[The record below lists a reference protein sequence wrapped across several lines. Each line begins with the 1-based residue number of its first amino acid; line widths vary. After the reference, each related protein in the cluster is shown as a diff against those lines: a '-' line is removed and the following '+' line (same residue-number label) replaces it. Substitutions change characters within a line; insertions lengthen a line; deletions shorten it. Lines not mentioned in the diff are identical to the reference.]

1 MIFVDTSALYALAD
15 RSDRNH
21 DEARL
26 RFSAALKSA
35 EALLTHNYVL
45 VESIALIQNR
55 IGIAAAL
62 DLARTANNFEI
73 EWVDAKLHQEAI
85 RALARSP
92 KRRISFV
99 DQISFLVMR
108 GRNVETALAFD
119 RDFEREG
126 FRGYSGG
133 PGKNRGQTTVSKS
146 ENQD

>member
-26 RFSAALKSA
+26 RFAAALKSA

-62 DLARTANNFEI
+62 DLARTADNFEI
-73 EWVDAKLHQEAI
+73 EWVDAKLHQDAT

-99 DQISFLVMR
+99 DQVSFLVMR

-126 FRGYSGG
+126 FRRYSGR
-133 PGKNRGQTTVSKS
+133 PGINRGRTTVSKS

>member
-1 MIFVDTSALYALAD
+1 LIFVDTSALYALAD
-15 RSDRNH
+15 RADQNH

-26 RFSAALKSA
+26 RFSAVLKTA

-55 IGIAAAL
+55 IGVAAAL
-62 DLARTANNFEI
+62 DLARTADNFEI

-92 KRRISFV
+92 KRRISLV
-99 DQISFLVMR
+99 DQVSFLVMR
-108 GRNVETALAFD
+108 VRGVKTALAFD

-126 FRGYSGG
+126 FRNYSVQE
-133 PGKNRGQTTVSKS
+133 R
-146 ENQD
+146 E

>member
-15 RSDRNH
+15 RADRNH

-26 RFSAALKSA
+26 RFSAVLKAA
-35 EALLTHNYVL
+35 EGLLTHNYVL

-62 DLARTANNFEI
+62 DLARTADNFEI

-85 RALARSP
+85 RALARRP

-99 DQISFLVMR
+99 DQVSFLVMR
-108 GRNVETALAFD
+108 GRNVETVLAFD

-126 FRGYSGG
+126 FRAYSG
-133 PGKNRGQTTVSKS
+133 SA
-146 ENQD
+146 

>member
-15 RSDRNH
+15 RADQNH
-21 DEARL
+21 DKARL
-26 RFSAALKSA
+26 RFSAVLKTA

-62 DLARTANNFEI
+62 DLARTADNFEI

-92 KRRISFV
+92 KRRISLV
-99 DQISFLVMR
+99 DQVSFLVMR
-108 GRNVETALAFD
+108 GRGVKTALAFD

-126 FRGYSGG
+126 FQEYSA
-133 PGKNRGQTTVSKS
+133 T
-146 ENQD
+146 E

>member
-15 RSDRNH
+15 RADRNH
-21 DEARL
+21 AEARR
-26 RFSAALKSA
+26 RFSAVLKA
-35 EALLTHNYVL
+35 GEALLTHNYVL

-62 DLARTANNFEI
+62 DLARAADNFEV

-92 KRRISFV
+92 RRKISFV
-99 DQISFLVMR
+99 DQVSFLVMR

-126 FRGYSGG
+126 FREYSAI
-133 PGKNRGQTTVSKS
+133 
-146 ENQD
+146 E

>member
-15 RSDRNH
+15 RADRNH
-21 DEARL
+21 EEARL
-26 RFSAALKSA
+26 RFSAVLETA

-55 IGIAAAL
+55 IGIAAAV
-62 DLARTANNFEI
+62 DLARTADNFEV
-73 EWVDAKLHQEAI
+73 EWVDVKLHQEAI

-99 DQISFLVMR
+99 DQVSFLVMR

-126 FRGYSGG
+126 FREYSAIA
-133 PGKNRGQTTVSKS
+133 
-146 ENQD
+146 

>member
-15 RSDRNH
+15 RADRNH

-26 RFSAALKSA
+26 RFSAVLNAA
-35 EALLTHNYVL
+35 EDLLTHNYVL

-55 IGIAAAL
+55 IGTAAAL
-62 DLARTANNFEI
+62 DLARTADNFEI

-99 DQISFLVMR
+99 DQVSFLVMR
-108 GRNVETALAFD
+108 GRSVETALAFD

-126 FRGYSGG
+126 FRKYSAI
-133 PGKNRGQTTVSKS
+133 
-146 ENQD
+146 E

>member
-15 RSDRNH
+15 RADQNH

-26 RFSAALKSA
+26 RFSTVLKTA
-35 EALLTHNYVL
+35 EAVLTHNYVL
-45 VESIALIQNR
+45 VESIALIQSR

-62 DLARTANNFEI
+62 DLARTADNFEI
-73 EWVDAKLHQEAI
+73 EWIDAKLHQEAI

-99 DQISFLVMR
+99 DQVSFLVMR
-108 GRNVETALAFD
+108 SRNVETALAFD

-126 FRGYSGG
+126 FREYSAI
-133 PGKNRGQTTVSKS
+133 Q
-146 ENQD
+146 

>member
-15 RSDRNH
+15 RADRNH

-26 RFSAALKSA
+26 RFSTVLKTG

-62 DLARTANNFEI
+62 DLARTADNFEV
-73 EWVDAKLHQEAI
+73 EWIDAKLHQEAI

-92 KRRISFV
+92 RRKISFV
-99 DQISFLVMR
+99 DQVSFLVMR

-126 FRGYSGG
+126 FREYSAI
-133 PGKNRGQTTVSKS
+133 
-146 ENQD
+146 E